1 MLFGLVIAERRSKLE
16 MKGNRKSAMFP
27 MEHSPLFLFPTLWPV
42 PVLSAMWKIF
52 THEQEWLELPL
63 GLPCICRRKGT
74 GGTTS
79 WLSLAID
86 DSR

>member
-1 MLFGLVIAERRSKLE
+1 MLFGLVIVERRSKLE
-16 MKGNRKSAMFP
+16 MKGNRRSAS

-42 PVLSAMWKIF
+42 PVLSAMWEIF
-52 THEQEWLELPL
+52 AHKQEWFELPL
-63 GLPCICRRKGT
+63 GLPCILRRKGT